1 MMIFIPACIQLIKF
15 RFDNEY
21 QKIIFALLFAWSIS
35 IFIRGIFDIDSFDV
49 LKATLFNPW
58 FGGFLYFVPIVM
70 LFPKK
75 LIFYKKIFDT
85 IIILAFFYILYD
97 FIYISDLME
106 PDGENERSR
115 EIVEYFSKTLSFP
128 IIFILLTY
136 VYHSRSRN
144 LYALF
149 VLLLTIF
156 FSMVRARR
164 GMLIMSVGPLIFAY
178 IFYLMDKNIKS
189 VNKAL
194 SLVAVSAIISGIIY
208 VFTNGNVEI
217 FDLLTERGTDDT
229 RSGVENNFYKSM
241 KGVDWIIGRGML
253 GEYYSPTL
261 DFNYRG
267 TIETDY
273 LNIILKGG
281 YIQLGLIL
289 LILIPAIINGVF
301 RSKNTLSKVAGIWIF
316 IWILSTYPAT
326 VQVFTLY
333 YVLVWISVGICYSPT
348 IRNIPEEKLIL
359 YFKQ

>member
-178 IFYLMDKNIKS
+178 IF
-189 VNKAL
+189 
-194 SLVAVSAIISGIIY
+194 
-208 VFTNGNVEI
+208 
-217 FDLLTERGTDDT
+217 
-229 RSGVENNFYKSM
+229 
-241 KGVDWIIGRGML
+241 
-253 GEYYSPTL
+253 
-261 DFNYRG
+261 
-267 TIETDY
+267 
-273 LNIILKGG
+273 
-281 YIQLGLIL
+281 
-289 LILIPAIINGVF
+289 
-301 RSKNTLSKVAGIWIF
+301 
-316 IWILSTYPAT
+316 
-326 VQVFTLY
+326 
-333 YVLVWISVGICYSPT
+333 
-348 IRNIPEEKLIL
+348 
-359 YFKQ
+359 